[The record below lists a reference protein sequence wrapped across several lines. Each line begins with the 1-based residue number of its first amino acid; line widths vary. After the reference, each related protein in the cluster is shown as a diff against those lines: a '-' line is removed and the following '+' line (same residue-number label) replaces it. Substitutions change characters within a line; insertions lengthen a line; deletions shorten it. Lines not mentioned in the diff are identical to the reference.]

1 MFNVYLKKDKVTI
14 TFKWKDF
21 NSKLVAFMKCTIDG
35 KNVMPDTSFHPAPLA
50 SLTLEAV
57 GWTAAVFET

>member
-1 MFNVYLKKDKVTI
+1 MKGL
-14 TFKWKDF
+14 

-57 GWTAAVFET
+57 G